1 MADKMI
7 VQDVSKDFAALD
19 DGMEKGY
26 VLGVMQGILL
36 SREKES
42 SEPRE
47 QRPSDKQRA
56 G

>member
-1 MADKMI
+1 MADKDI
-7 VQDVSKDFAALD
+7 VRDVSKDFAALE

-36 SREKES
+36 SREKETP
-42 SEPRE
+42 EPHE
-47 QRPSDKQRA
+47 PGPGDKRKA

>member
-1 MADKMI
+1 MGKNEI

-47 QRPSDKQRA
+47 QRPSDKRRA